1 MEDVSLIFN
10 GRWWTE
16 GGEFLKEDGVNIMKT
31 AFELITELL
40 QLEKEELELSKE
52 LAITDNV
59 STRVEL
65 EKEIDRLFAKE
76 LDIIEILKN
85 TKVI

>member
-1 MEDVSLIFN
+1 
-10 GRWWTE
+10 
-16 GGEFLKEDGVNIMKT
+16 MKT

-52 LAITDNV
+52 LEITNNV
-59 STRVEL
+59 STRAEL
-65 EKEIDRLFAKE
+65 EKEIDRLFVKE
-76 LDIIEILKN
+76 LDIIKILKN

>member
-1 MEDVSLIFN
+1 MEDISLISN
-10 GRWWTE
+10 E
-16 GGEFLKEDGVNIMKT
+16 NDKPKVVNLKKEGVNIMKT

-40 QLEKEELELSKE
+40 QLEKEEFELSKK
-52 LAITDNV
+52 LVKTNNV
-59 STRVEL
+59 STRAVL

-76 LDIIEILKN
+76 LDIIKILKN